1 MRDDGQRPEIDMA
14 RIRVGSGIAGLIFAA
29 GSTVIFLIGI
39 PALRYMLP
47 AAILL
52 GSGIACGLHFIR
64 YERHAPSGIFVDAKK
79 T

>member
-47 AAILL
+47 AAIIL
-52 GSGIACGLHFIR
+52 GSGIAFGLHFIP
-64 YERHAPSGIFVDAKK
+64 YEHHASSGIFPGAKN